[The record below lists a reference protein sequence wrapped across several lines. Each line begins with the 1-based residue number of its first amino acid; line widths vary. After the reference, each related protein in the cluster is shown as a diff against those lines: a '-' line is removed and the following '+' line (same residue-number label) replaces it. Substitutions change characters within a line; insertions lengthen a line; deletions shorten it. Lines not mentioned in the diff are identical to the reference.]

1 MSPLAVDLRLTVWTL
16 LTFAGLLLVLAR
28 YAFKPL
34 RRILDEREGRIRESL
49 AKAEKVREEADAL
62 LKKNEEQLDQARS
75 ETRRIISE
83 GHKIVAEMRRESQQA
98 AKKDADHIVTEARAE
113 IERELKRGMEELKDT
128 VADLSLRI
136 ARQVIK
142 ENLDEKRHRDVVE
155 DFLRRLKESHG
166 QPQS

>member
-1 MSPLAVDLRLTVWTL
+1 MSPLAVDLRLTVWTI

-34 RRILDEREGRIRESL
+34 RRILDEREDRIRESL

-142 ENLDEKRHRDVVE
+142 ENLDEKRHQDVVE